1 MLSVDVRFVALDR
14 VGFSVVM
21 CRYLGICEIAQ
32 VAITQSDFAFVFR
45 VVIVA
50 ELLFILNS
58 TIPCIVDGMDC
69 SQKRAGR
76 PRIISSS
83 DLCLT
88 TEYSIILV
96 TLSSPPWQS
105 SVNGRFMV
113 LSGHNLRPMKQTSG
127 ARVGG
132 IRLLFQD
139 SRSHSRQCS

>member
-1 MLSVDVRFVALDR
+1 MAQAAIARSGFAR
-14 VGFSVVM
+14 VFKVV
-21 CRYLGICEIAQ
+21 
-32 VAITQSDFAFVFR
+32 T
-45 VVIVA
+45 VA
-50 ELLFILNS
+50 EPFVMLYM
-58 TIPCIVDGMDC
+58 TVPCIFDGIAC

-76 PRIISSS
+76 PRIKSSS

-113 LSGHNLRPMKQTSG
+113 LSGHNLCPMKQTSG